1 MAGAL
6 ALADGLT
13 LVDEPEPMR
22 RGLHRHFSCLNKNI
36 CCGLDNGRI
45 LPSLAGPLIRPLG
58 DSSLVTAVKSDF
70 ELIRRNKVYEEV
82 AKQIE
87 RLILKKLK
95 PGDKLP
101 SERELAETLRVSRS
115 SIRDAIRGLELMG
128 LVEPRQGAGT
138 IVRETSVEAL
148 VNPFANALKR
158 RQEMVSE
165 LLDFRKMLEPPL
177 AARAAAHASPDDVS
191 EMEEILQR
199 QAEKQ
204 DQGEPAVAED
214 TEFHYSVALASG
226 NSVVLKV
233 LDIVMD
239 QLRETRER
247 SLQVEGRPQ
256 KSLAGHRRI
265 LAAIKRHD
273 AEAAKAAMRR
283 HIEDVEEIVLNKF

>member
-1 MAGAL
+1 
-6 ALADGLT
+6 
-13 LVDEPEPMR
+13 
-22 RGLHRHFSCLNKNI
+22 
-36 CCGLDNGRI
+36 
-45 LPSLAGPLIRPLG
+45 
-58 DSSLVTAVKSDF
+58 LVTAVKSDF

-204 DQGEPAVAED
+204 GQGEPAVDED
-214 TEFHYSVALASG
+214 TEFHYGIALASG